1 MDQQHIYWKQRAH
14 STWLT
19 QGDRNTKFFHAQAS
33 ERRKKNHIDK
43 LLKDGGD
50 VVAGK
55 SLKTF
60 IANQYQDLFMSNA
73 DVQMEEVLGCVHTR
87 VSHEM
92 NECLEVPFSDD
103 EVWKALQ
110 EMGDLKAPGADGI
123 PSIFYKRF
131 WSLVGDKLK
140 EEVLSV
146 LNGGRMPRGW
156 NDTVIVLIPKVNKP
170 EKLKDLRPIS
180 LCNVAYKLISKAI
193 ANRMKTIL
201 PEIISQFQS
210 AFVPGRLIT
219 DNVLVAY
226 ELTHYLKQ
234 RRRGKEGVAAIK
246 LDMSKAYDRVEWIFL
261 KKIME
266 KLGFS
271 EKWINLIMMCVTTV
285 SYHIKVN
292 DEYTTNVTPQ
302 RGLRQGDPLSPYLF
316 IICAEALSALLQNAE
331 SEGKIQGIKICEAAP
346 RINHLFFADDSLIL
360 MRARKEDA
368 SELQRILHVYERASG
383 QLINRDKSSVL
394 FSPNTDVIC
403 KAHVREELHIGSEA
417 KSERYLGLPVSIGKS
432 RKKAFEYIKRRI
444 WGKN

>member
-1 MDQQHIYWKQRAH
+1 M
-14 STWLT
+14 
-19 QGDRNTKFFHAQAS
+19 
-33 ERRKKNHIDK
+33 
-43 LLKDGGD
+43 
-50 VVAGK
+50 
-55 SLKTF
+55 
-60 IANQYQDLFMSNA
+60 
-73 DVQMEEVLGCVHTR
+73 
-87 VSHEM
+87 
-92 NECLEVPFSDD
+92 
-103 EVWKALQ
+103 
-110 EMGDLKAPGADGI
+110 
-123 PSIFYKRF
+123 
-131 WSLVGDKLK
+131 
-140 EEVLSV
+140 

-156 NDTVIVLIPKVNKP
+156 NDTIIVLIPKVNKP

-180 LCNVAYKLISKAI
+180 LYNVAYKLISKAI

-261 KKIME
+261 KKMME

-285 SYHIKVN
+285 SYRIKVN

-331 SEGKIQGIKICEAAP
+331 SEGKIPGIKICEAAP
-346 RINHLFFADDSLIL
+346 RINHLFFAVDSLIL

-383 QLINRDKSSVL
+383 QLINKDKSSVL
-394 FSPNTDVIC
+394 FSPNTDVIF
-403 KAHVREELHIGSEA
+403 KAHVREELHIGSKA

-432 RKKAFEYIKRRI
+432 RKKSV
-444 WGKN
+444 